1 MSTLVVEVLAVFA
14 VWILWTILGMVF
26 STPEWFPYAFGI
38 VLGIGF
44 QLLLDMDRWYL
55 GIGIG
60 GAAGFLV
67 LVSNVLLVT
76 ADAVRAGVLVRLGR
90 RG

>member
-1 MSTLVVEVLAVFA
+1 MNYLLAIFA
-14 VWILWTILGMVF
+14 VWILWTFLETLVTTPMWFTYSAAIL
-26 STPEWFPYAFGI
+26 
-38 VLGIGF
+38 LGTGF
-44 QLLLDMDRWYL
+44 ALLIEPDDWYL

-67 LVSNVLLVT
+67 LVSDVLLVT
-76 ADAVRAGVLVRLGR
+76 ADAIRAGILVRLGR

>member
-1 MSTLVVEVLAVFA
+1 MEHVLAVFA
-14 VWILWTILGMVF
+14 VWILWTTLGMVVT
-26 STPEWFPYAFGI
+26 TPAWFTYA
-38 VLGIGF
+38 LGITLGITF
-44 QLLLDMDRWYL
+44 QLLLDRSTWYL

-67 LVSNVLLVT
+67 LVSDVLLVT
-76 ADAVRAGVLVRLGR
+76 ADAIRSGVLVRLGR

>member
-1 MSTLVVEVLAVFA
+1 MNVALAIFA
-14 VWILWTILGMVF
+14 VWILWTVLGMLF
-26 STPEWFPYAFGI
+26 STPEWFPWALGI
-38 VLGIGF
+38 VLGIGL
-44 QLLLDMDRWYL
+44 QLLLDIDRWYL
-55 GIGIG
+55 GVGIG

-67 LVSNVLLVT
+67 LVSDLLLVT

>member
-1 MSTLVVEVLAVFA
+1 MLESLLAVFA
-14 VWILWTILGMVF
+14 VWILWTILGMVIT
-26 STPEWFPYAFGI
+26 TPEWFPYALGI

-44 QLLLDMDRWYL
+44 QLLIEPSDWYL

-67 LVSNVLLVT
+67 LVSDVLLVT
-76 ADAVRAGVLVRLGR
+76 ADAVRSGVLVRLGR

>member
-1 MSTLVVEVLAVFA
+1 MEHLLAALA

-26 STPEWFPYAFGI
+26 TTPEWFPYA
-38 VLGIGF
+38 LGIALGLGF
-44 QLLLDMDRWYL
+44 QLLIDPGDWYL
-55 GIGIG
+55 GVGIG

-67 LVSNVLLVT
+67 LISDVLLVT
-76 ADAVRAGVLVRLGR
+76 ADAIRSGVLVRLGR

>member
-1 MSTLVVEVLAVFA
+1 MSYLLAVFA
-14 VWILWTILGMVF
+14 VWILWTTLGMIF
-26 STPEWFPYAFGI
+26 TTPAWFQYG
-38 VLGIGF
+38 LGITLGTTF
-44 QLLLDMDRWYL
+44 AVLIKPSDWYL

-67 LVSNVLLVT
+67 LVSDVLLVT
-76 ADAVRAGVLVRLGR
+76 ADAIRAGVLVRLGR

>member
-1 MSTLVVEVLAVFA
+1 MQYVLAILA
-14 VWILWTILGMVF
+14 VWILWTLLGMFF
-26 STPEWFPYAFGI
+26 STPAWFPHLLGMG
-38 VLGIGF
+38 LGIGF
-44 QLLLDMDRWYL
+44 QVLLDADRWYL

-67 LVSNVLLVT
+67 LVSDLLLVT
-76 ADAVRAGVLVRLGR
+76 ADAIRAGVLVKLGR

>member
-1 MSTLVVEVLAVFA
+1 MSHVLSVFA
-14 VWILWTILGMVF
+14 VWILWTILGIVLT
-26 STPEWFPYAFGI
+26 TPAWFPYA
-38 VLGIGF
+38 LGIALGLGF
-44 QLLLDMDRWYL
+44 QVLLDADRWYL

-67 LVSNVLLVT
+67 LISDVLLVT
-76 ADAVRAGVLVRLGR
+76 ADAIRSGVLVRLGR

>member
-1 MSTLVVEVLAVFA
+1 MNVALAIFA
-14 VWILWTILGMVF
+14 VWILWTVLGMFF
-26 STPEWFPYAFGI
+26 STPEWFPWALGI
-38 VLGIGF
+38 VLGIGL
-44 QLLLDMDRWYL
+44 QLLLDIDRWYL
-55 GIGIG
+55 GVGIG

-67 LVSNVLLVT
+67 LVSDLLLVT

>member
-1 MSTLVVEVLAVFA
+1 MSYVLAIFA
-14 VWILWTILGMVF
+14 VWILLTLLGMFF
-26 STPEWFPYAFGI
+26 STPAWFPHI
-38 VLGIGF
+38 LGIALGTTF
-44 QLLLDMDRWYL
+44 GALLDADRWYL

-67 LVSNVLLVT
+67 LISDLLLVT
-76 ADAVRAGVLVRLGR
+76 ADAIRAGVLVKLGR

>member
-1 MSTLVVEVLAVFA
+1 VSTLVIEGLAVFA
-14 VWILWTILGMVF
+14 VWILWTVLGMILT
-26 STPEWFPYAFGI
+26 TPEWFPYALGI
-38 VLGIGF
+38 VLGTGF
-44 QLLLDMDRWYL
+44 QLLIDADQWYL

-67 LVSNVLLVT
+67 LVSDVLLVT
-76 ADAVRAGVLVRLGR
+76 ADAIRSGVLVRLGR

>member
-1 MSTLVVEVLAVFA
+1 MSMLVVEGLAVFA
-14 VWILWTILGMVF
+14 VWILWTVLGMVVT
-26 STPEWFPYAFGI
+26 TPEWFPYAFGI
-38 VLGIGF
+38 ALGIGF
-44 QLLLDMDRWYL
+44 QLAIDIDRWYL

-67 LVSNVLLVT
+67 LVSDVLLVT
-76 ADAVRAGVLVRLGR
+76 ADAVRSGVLVRLGR

>member
-14 VWILWTILGMVF
+14 VWILWTILGTVF
-26 STPEWFPYAFGI
+26 ATPDWFPYVFGI

-44 QLLLDMDRWYL
+44 QVLIDWDRWYL
-55 GIGIG
+55 GIGVG
-60 GAAGFLV
+60 GAAGFLI
-67 LVSNVLLVT
+67 LIGDLLLVT
-76 ADAVRAGVLVRLGR
+76 TDAIRAGVLARLGR

>member
-1 MSTLVVEVLAVFA
+1 MLETLLAVFA
-14 VWILWTILGMVF
+14 VWILWTILGMLVT
-26 STPEWFPYAFGI
+26 TPEWFPYVFGI
-38 VLGIGF
+38 ALGICL
-44 QLLLDMDRWYL
+44 QLLIDIDRWYL

-67 LVSNVLLVT
+67 LVSDVLLVT
-76 ADAVRAGVLVRLGR
+76 ADAVRSGVLVRLGR

>member
-1 MSTLVVEVLAVFA
+1 MDHLLAVFA
-14 VWILWTILGMVF
+14 VWILWTTLGITF
-26 STPEWFPYAFGI
+26 ATPAWFPYL
-38 VLGIGF
+38 LGITLGTGL
-44 QLLLDMDRWYL
+44 QVLIDPSDWYL

-67 LVSNVLLVT
+67 LVSDLFLVT
-76 ADAVRAGVLVRLGR
+76 ADSVRAGVLGRLGR

>member
-1 MSTLVVEVLAVFA
+1 MPYVLAVFA
-14 VWILWTILGMVF
+14 VWILWTILGMIF
-26 STPEWFPYAFGI
+26 TTPAWFPYLLGMALGTGFA
-38 VLGIGF
+38 VLIEPS
-44 QLLLDMDRWYL
+44 DWYL

-67 LVSNVLLVT
+67 LVSDVLLVT

>member
-1 MSTLVVEVLAVFA
+1 MSYLLAIFG

-26 STPEWFPYAFGI
+26 TTPEWFPHTLGI
-38 VLGIGF
+38 VLGIGL
-44 QLLLDMDRWYL
+44 QLLIDADRWYL

-67 LVSNVLLVT
+67 LISDLLLVT
-76 ADAVRAGVLVRLGR
+76 SDAIRAGVLVRLGR

>member
-1 MSTLVVEVLAVFA
+1 MDTLLAVFA
-14 VWILWTILGMVF
+14 VWILWTILGMLVT
-26 STPEWFPYAFGI
+26 TPEWFPWTVGI
-38 VLGIGF
+38 ALGICL
-44 QLLLDMDRWYL
+44 QLLLDIDRWYL

-67 LVSNVLLVT
+67 LVSDLLLVT

>member
-1 MSTLVVEVLAVFA
+1 MDQLLAVFA
-14 VWILWTILGMVF
+14 VWSLLTVLGIVVT
-26 STPEWFPYAFGI
+26 TPTWFPYA
-38 VLGIGF
+38 LGAAAGVG
-44 QLLLDMDRWYL
+44 LELALDKSSWYL
-55 GIGIG
+55 GIGVG

-67 LVSNVLLVT
+67 LLSDVLLVT

>member
-1 MSTLVVEVLAVFA
+1 MSYLLAAFA
-14 VWILWTILGMVF
+14 VWILWTTLGVIFTTPAWFQYALGM
-26 STPEWFPYAFGI
+26 T
-38 VLGIGF
+38 LGTGF
-44 QLLLDMDRWYL
+44 ALLIEPSDWYL

-67 LVSNVLLVT
+67 LVSDLLLVT